1 MNSTSENRKTRI
13 DFKRLGYISPIKTK
27 IHNQA
32 TQKLIGKEH
41 NLANR
46 TNPLQDTTAIKKGSL
61 SPNES
66 VLKKRVNVKPL
77 SLPEII
83 RTGLRAPEP
92 EPEHVKSRHS
102 SPWDSYKKLFDIQ
115 LGEDNVFVTV
125 AERKDAQDSA
135 PTRDTLSDLALV
147 RTFSGP
153 WAEDEL
159 LELQHIRDTNMVS
172 LHEVFSFEG
181 NYYVAFEYMAYSLY
195 YVAGNP
201 LLDEIR
207 LAAIVGQVRRLSGL
221 TINRDANYDRYS
233 MLSKISCQK
242 V

>member
-61 SPNES
+61 SLNES
-66 VLKKRVNVKPL
+66 VLKKRIDVKPL

-83 RTGLRAPEP
+83 RTGLRA
-92 EPEHVKSRHS
+92 PEHVKSRHS

-135 PTRDTLSDLALV
+135 PTRDTLSDLTLV
-147 RTFSGP
+147 RTFS
-153 WAEDEL
+153 
-159 LELQHIRDTNMVS
+159 
-172 LHEVFSFEG
+172 
-181 NYYVAFEYMAYSLY
+181 
-195 YVAGNP
+195 
-201 LLDEIR
+201 R
-207 LAAIVGQVRRLSGL
+207 L
-221 TINRDANYDRYS
+221 
-233 MLSKISCQK
+233 
-242 V
+242 